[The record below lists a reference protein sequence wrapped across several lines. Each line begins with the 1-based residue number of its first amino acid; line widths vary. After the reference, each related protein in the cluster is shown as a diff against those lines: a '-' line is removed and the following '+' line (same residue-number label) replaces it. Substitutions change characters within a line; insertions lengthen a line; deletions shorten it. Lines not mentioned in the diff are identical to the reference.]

1 MLNNIFKYEIIFLFK
16 NYCPTPCVNCPRFV
30 SNCLSNNE
38 CSEIFLIILFKNIF
52 EKYFSKIFFDLKS
65 LICGFSK
72 TAIFLK
78 KIIFQKT
85 FTKNWNQKSIRE
97 ILYYINFN
105 HLHMRESLS
114 ACFCEHATSF
124 DTSRWHAWAVF
135 REETII
141 FN

>member
-72 TAIFLK
+72 TAIFFEKNYFPKNIHKKLK
-78 KIIFQKT
+78 SKIDPGNFVLHKFQSSSYARIPLGLLLRT
-85 FTKNWNQKSIRE
+85 CN
-97 ILYYINFN
+97 
-105 HLHMRESLS
+105 
-114 ACFCEHATSF
+114 
-124 DTSRWHAWAVF
+124 VF
-135 REETII
+135 RYESMTRMGR
-141 FN
+141 FQRGNDTF